1 MSHWEYSIGV
11 KKHKYNSIN
20 EDGVNEPFEDLEYGL
35 VECFYDDEGD
45 GYQVVSNT
53 ADVFFVDRDDSG
65 YYIEQIY
72 DEVDVLEY
80 EINAEKVVIIN

>member
-1 MSHWEYSIGV
+1 MLLKDYLEALNKLV
-11 KKHKYNSIN
+11 KKDKSLLDCRVI
-20 EDGVNEPFEDLEYGL
+20 
-35 VECFYDDEGD
+35 CAKDDEGN

-53 ADVFFVDRDDSG
+53 AEVFFVDRDDSE

-72 DEVDVLEY
+72 DEADVSEY

>member
-1 MSHWEYSIGV
+1 MLLKEYLEALNKMV
-11 KKHKYNSIN
+11 KKDKTLLDCRVI
-20 EDGVNEPFEDLEYGL
+20 
-35 VECFYDDEGD
+35 CAKDDEGN

-53 ADVFFVDRDDSG
+53 AEVFFVDRDESK

-72 DEVDVLEY
+72 DEVEASEY

>member
-1 MSHWEYSIGV
+1 MLLKEYLGALNKLV
-11 KKHKYNSIN
+11 KKDKSLLDCRVI
-20 EDGVNEPFEDLEYGL
+20 
-35 VECFYDDEGD
+35 CAKDDEGN

-53 ADVFFVDRDDSG
+53 ADVFFVDRNESK

-72 DEVDVLEY
+72 DEVEASEY

>member
-1 MSHWEYSIGV
+1 MLLKDYLDELNKMIKKDKSLLDCRIIYS
-11 KKHKYNSIN
+11 K
-20 EDGVNEPFEDLEYGL
+20 
-35 VECFYDDEGD
+35 DDEGN

-53 ADVFFVDRDDSG
+53 AEVFFVDRDDSE

-72 DEVDVLEY
+72 DEVDISEY

>member
-1 MSHWEYSIGV
+1 MLLKEY
-11 KKHKYNSIN
+11 
-20 EDGVNEPFEDLEYGL
+20 LEALNKL
-35 VECFYDDEGD
+35 VEKDKSLLDCCVIFSRDDEGN

-53 ADVFFVDRDDSG
+53 AEVFYVDRDESK

-72 DEVDVLEY
+72 DEVDALEY

>member
-1 MSHWEYSIGV
+1 MLLKEYLDEINKMV
-11 KKHKYNSIN
+11 KKDKSLLDCRIIYSK
-20 EDGVNEPFEDLEYGL
+20 
-35 VECFYDDEGD
+35 DDEGN

-53 ADVFFVDRDDSG
+53 AEVFFIDRDDSE

-72 DEVDVLEY
+72 DEVDISEY

>member
-1 MSHWEYSIGV
+1 MLLKEYLEALNKLV
-11 KKHKYNSIN
+11 KKDKSLLDCRVI
-20 EDGVNEPFEDLEYGL
+20 
-35 VECFYDDEGD
+35 CAKDDEGN

-53 ADVFFVDRDDSG
+53 AEVFFVDRDESK

-72 DEVDVLEY
+72 DEVEASEY

>member
-1 MSHWEYSIGV
+1 MLLKEYLEALNKLV
-11 KKHKYNSIN
+11 KKDKSLLDCRVICAKDD
-20 EDGVNEPFEDLEYGL
+20 DGN
-35 VECFYDDEGD
+35 

-53 ADVFFVDRDDSG
+53 AEVFYVDRDDSG

-72 DEVDVLEY
+72 DEVDVSGC